1 MHTII
6 QTIRFLCLS
15 AALILPVMGYADN
28 TEDTV
33 VTSDHL
39 EMISGETENHFFF
52 SGNVVVVGTNLK
64 ATGDKMTVVASR
76 VGQNQAE
83 GTVGEIGAISSILLQ
98 GNVVIEQAGRRATSG
113 QAEIFPGSGR
123 VVLTD
128 NPVVVDSEG
137 RVTGHRMELLQGE
150 RRARVFGDPTSG
162 ERPRVTLPAMQDLGY
177 QNPPAQTT
185 PNNTPNR

>member
-1 MHTII
+1 MRNLF
-6 QTIRFLCLS
+6 QFIRLLCLS
-15 AALILPVMGYADN
+15 TVLVLPGTGHADN
-28 TEDTV
+28 TEETV

-52 SGNVVVVGTNLK
+52 NGNVVVVGTNLK

-83 GTVGEIGAISSILLQ
+83 GAVGEIGAISSILLQ

-113 QAEIFPGSGR
+113 QAEIFPSEGR

-137 RVTGHRMELLQGE
+137 RVTGYRMELLQGE

-177 QNPPAQTT
+177 QNPPGQPS
-185 PNNTPNR
+185 PNSTSNR